1 MQTSDPAAQ
10 NSSTEVS
17 LADSML
23 AEKGS
28 IGSPASTEEKVELL
42 SPEKVAMFENE
53 LLLLQDNLEKNLPGY
68 KDVLKKIDKILK
80 ANPEITYVLKPE
92 QIGLITKGL
101 IKEADLQLFMK
112 ETKTRGSNKKLEF
125 TGEDDI

>member
-1 MQTSDPAAQ
+1 MQTSDPAPQ
-10 NSSTEVS
+10 NLGEVS

-23 AEKGS
+23 SEKSSTGT
-28 IGSPASTEEKVELL
+28 PASTEEKVELL
-42 SPEKVAMFENE
+42 APEKVAMFENE

-125 TGEDDI
+125 TGQDDI